1 MASQSTAAS
10 QAITAAYIELNPGE
24 VAESLETV
32 PLGEIV
38 DFLSAQA
45 PLHAASVLDR
55 LDETLAAD
63 CLLKMSDDAL
73 SNILSELDP
82 AKAALL
88 LSRMEDE
95 ERDARMAK
103 LDSALA
109 NELQELMSYP
119 EDSAGHM
126 MDTRMPTFRPGL
138 TVKETLERLRS
149 AGERPRFSLLVVDE
163 ARKLLGLLT
172 LADIVM
178 AEPGMRLEQMIKDRP
193 PAIHAMAPR
202 EDVVNALTQAR
213 LRLLPVVD
221 GQDRLL
227 GVIRHD
233 ALVKAVQEDAAGDL
247 AALFGAGKEE
257 RALSSPLVA
266 VKKRLPWLNINLLT
280 AFLAAAVVGLFEST
294 IAQFTALAVL
304 LPVVAGQS
312 GNTGAQALAVTM
324 RGLALREVRTR
335 HWLQVALKEAVAG
348 ALNGIAIA
356 VVTSIGV
363 LVWSKS
369 FGLTLVIFLAMILS
383 MVIAGVA
390 GAAIPMILS
399 AMRQDP
405 AQSGSII
412 LTTVTDVM
420 GFFSFL
426 GLATV
431 LSAML

>member
-1 MASQSTAAS
+1 MATQSNTAA
-10 QAITAAYIELNPGE
+10 QAITAAYIDLDAGE
-24 VAESLETV
+24 VAEALE
-32 PLGEIV
+32 PAALDDIV
-38 DFLSAQA
+38 AFLSSLS
-45 PLHAASVLDR
+45 PLQAASVLDR
-55 LDETLAAD
+55 LDETLAAA
-63 CLLKMSDDAL
+63 CVIKLSDDTL
-73 SNILSELDP
+73 KSILTELDP
-82 AKAALL
+82 ARAALL
-88 LSRMEDE
+88 LSRLERD
-95 ERDARMAK
+95 ERDARLSK
-103 LDSALA
+103 LDPGLA
-109 NELQELMSYP
+109 TELQELMSYP
-119 EDSAGHM
+119 EDSAGHLM
-126 MDTRMPTFRPGL
+126 ETRVPTFRPGL

-149 AGERPRFSLLVVDE
+149 AGERPRFSLLVVNE

-172 LADIVM
+172 LADIVI
-178 AEPGMRLEQMIKDRP
+178 ADPAMRLEQLIKDRP

-202 EDVVNALTQAR
+202 DDVVAALTQAR
-213 LRLLPVVD
+213 LRVLPVVD

-227 GVIRHD
+227 GIIRHD

-324 RGLALREVRTR
+324 RGLALREVRAR
-335 HWLQVALKEAVAG
+335 HWFPVALKEAVAG
-348 ALNGIAIA
+348 ALNGVAIAI
-356 VVTSIGV
+356 VTGIGV
-363 LVWSKS
+363 LVWSQS
-369 FGLTLVIFLAMILS
+369 YGLTLVIFLAMILS

-431 LSAML
+431 LAGML

>member
-1 MASQSTAAS
+1 MSIENSALAE
-10 QAITAAYIELNPGE
+10 AIAAAYIDLNPGE
-24 VAESLETV
+24 VAQALESA
-32 PLGEIV
+32 PV
-38 DFLSAQA
+38 DEVAHFLSVQE
-45 PLHAASVLDR
+45 PSRAASVLDR
-55 LDETLAAD
+55 LDETLAAECVRQLSD
-63 CLLKMSDDAL
+63 ESLKDVLAE
-73 SNILSELDP
+73 IDP

-88 LSRMEDE
+88 LSLLAEDE
-95 ERDARMAK
+95 RNSRMTK
-103 LDSALA
+103 LESSLA
-109 NELQELMSYP
+109 DELRELMSYP
-119 EDSAGHM
+119 ENSAGHM
-126 MDTRMPTFRPGL
+126 METRVATFRPAL
-138 TVKETLERLRS
+138 TVKQTLERLRS
-149 AGERPRFSLLVVDE
+149 AGEPPRFSLLVVDE

-172 LADIVM
+172 LADIVV
-178 AEPGMRLEQMIKDRP
+178 AEPGMRLEQLIKDRP
-193 PAIHAMAPR
+193 PAIHALAPR
-202 EDVVNALTQAR
+202 DDVVAALTQGK

-221 GQDRLL
+221 GQDRLI

-233 ALVKAVQEDAAGDL
+233 ALVKAVQEEAAGDL

-257 RALSSPLVA
+257 RALSSPIVA

-280 AFLAAAVVGLFEST
+280 AFLAASVVGLFENT

-324 RGLALREVRTR
+324 RGLALREVRVR
-335 HWLQVALKEAVAG
+335 HWLRVALKEAFAG

-356 VVTSIGV
+356 LVTGLGV
-363 LVWSKS
+363 LVWSRS

-390 GAAIPMILS
+390 GAAIPMVLS
-399 AMRQDP
+399 ALRQDP

-431 LSAML
+431 MSSML

>member
-1 MASQSTAAS
+1 MAEALEPAA
-10 QAITAAYIELNPGE
+10 LDDV
-24 VAESLETV
+24 VA
-32 PLGEIV
+32 
-38 DFLSAQA
+38 FLSSQT
-45 PLHAASVLDR
+45 PSHAASVLDR
-55 LDETLAAD
+55 MDETRAAHCVLKLSDETL
-63 CLLKMSDDAL
+63 KS
-73 SNILSELDP
+73 ILSELDP
-82 AKAALL
+82 ARAALL
-88 LSRMEDE
+88 LSRLDRD
-95 ERDARMAK
+95 ERDVRLSK
-103 LDSALA
+103 LDPGLA
-109 NELQELMSYP
+109 TELRELMSYP
-119 EDSAGHM
+119 EDSAGHLM
-126 MDTRMPTFRPGL
+126 ETRVPTFRPGL

-172 LADIVM
+172 LADIVI
-178 AEPGMRLEQMIKDRP
+178 ADPAKRLEQLIKDRP

-202 EDVVNALTQAR
+202 DDVVAALTQAK
-213 LRLLPVVD
+213 LRVLPVVD

-280 AFLAAAVVGLFEST
+280 AFLAAAVVGIFEST

-324 RGLALREVRTR
+324 RGLALREVRAR
-335 HWLQVALKEAVAG
+335 HWFPVAVKEAVAG
-348 ALNGIAIA
+348 ALNGVAIA
-356 VVTSIGV
+356 VVTGLGV

-369 FGLTLVIFLAMILS
+369 LGLTLVIFLAMILS

-390 GAAIPMILS
+390 GAAIPMIL
-399 AMRQDP
+399 
-405 AQSGSII
+405 
-412 LTTVTDVM
+412 
-420 GFFSFL
+420 
-426 GLATV
+426 
-431 LSAML
+431 

>member
-1 MASQSTAAS
+1 MAIQSTAAAK
-10 QAITAAYIELNPGE
+10 AITAAYIDLNPGE
-24 VAESLETV
+24 VAEALESA
-32 PLGEIV
+32 PLNEIV
-38 DFLSAQA
+38 SFLSAQA
-45 PLHAASVLDR
+45 PSQAAAVLDR
-55 LDETLAAD
+55 LDETLAAE
-63 CLLKMSDDAL
+63 CVLKMNKDTLRSV
-73 SNILSELDP
+73 LSELDP

-88 LSRMEDE
+88 LSRLQED
-95 ERDARMAK
+95 ERDARLAQ
-103 LDSALA
+103 LDTSLA
-109 NELQELMSYP
+109 NELRELMSYP
-119 EDSAGHM
+119 EDSAGHLM
-126 MDTRMPTFRPGL
+126 ETRLATFRPGL

-172 LADIVM
+172 LADIVV
-178 AEPGMRLEQMIKDRP
+178 ADPGARLEQLIKDRP
-193 PAIHAMAPR
+193 PSIHAMAPR
-202 EDVVNALTQAR
+202 DDVVAALTQAR

-257 RALSSPLVA
+257 RALSSPIVA

-324 RGLALREVRTR
+324 RGLALREVRAR
-335 HWLQVALKEAVAG
+335 HWLPVALKEAVAG

-356 VVTSIGV
+356 VVTGLGV
-363 LVWSKS
+363 LVWSRS
-369 FGLTLVIFLAMILS
+369 LGLTLVIFLAMILS

-390 GAAIPMILS
+390 GAAIPMLLS
-399 AMRQDP
+399 ALRQDP

-431 LSAML
+431 MSGLL

>member
-1 MASQSTAAS
+1 MSIENSAAAR
-10 QAITAAYIELNPGE
+10 AIAAAYIDLNPGE
-24 VAESLETV
+24 VAETLESA
-32 PLGEIV
+32 PV
-38 DFLSAQA
+38 DEVVSFLSALE
-45 PLHAASVLDR
+45 PLRAASVLDR
-55 LDETLAAD
+55 LDETLAEECVRRLSD
-63 CLLKMSDDAL
+63 ESLKD
-73 SNILSELDP
+73 ILAETDP
-82 AKAALL
+82 AKSAML
-88 LSRMEDE
+88 LSRLEKV
-95 ERDARMAK
+95 ERDARLAK
-103 LDSALA
+103 LDTGLA
-109 NELQELMSYP
+109 ADLRELMSYP
-119 EDSAGHM
+119 ADSAGHLM
-126 MDTRMPTFRPGL
+126 ETRVATFRPGL
-138 TVKETLERLRS
+138 TVKDTLERLRG
-149 AGERPRFSLLVVDE
+149 AGVPPRFSLPVVDD

-172 LADIVM
+172 LADIVV
-178 AEPGMRLEQMIKDRP
+178 AEPGARLEQLIKQRP

-202 EDVVNALTQAR
+202 DDVVNALTQAR

-233 ALVKAVQEDAAGDL
+233 ALVKAVQEEAAGDL

-324 RGLALREVRTR
+324 RGLALREVRAR
-335 HWLQVALKEAVAG
+335 HWLPVAIKEATAG

-356 VVTSIGV
+356 LVTGLGV
-363 LVWSKS
+363 LVWSRS
-369 FGLTLVIFLAMILS
+369 LGLTLVIFLAMILS
-383 MVIAGVA
+383 MIIAGVA

-420 GFFSFL
+420 GFLSFL

-431 LSAML
+431 LSNML